1 MVPTSPYDRALGAG
15 ARVEVTSRAEPLRR
29 VVHVAVGL
37 PAFFL
42 DRSTVT
48 FFIGA
53 CVAGAVFNAVV
64 LRLVP
69 IFREVR
75 DVPRGSA
82 GTVLYPATLA
92 VLLVLFRDR
101 PELVKV
107 GWIMLAF
114 GDGLVPLFARLG
126 GPRWPTVE
134 GKRVIPS
141 VFAAACAALVAWPA
155 TDWKLAFAGAA
166 AAVFADAIP
175 RVDDNIAW
183 PVLGVLGA
191 WGAYAA

>member
-1 MVPTSPYDRALGAG
+1 M
-15 ARVEVTSRAEPLRR
+15 EVTARAEVLRR
-29 VVHVAVGL
+29 FVHVAVGL

-42 DRSTVT
+42 DRSTVA
-48 FFIGA
+48 FFVGA

-64 LRLVP
+64 LRFVP
-69 IFREVR
+69 VLREVR

-92 VLLVLFRDR
+92 LLLVLFRER

-114 GDGLVPLFARLG
+114 GDGLVPLFAGIG

-134 GKRVIPS
+134 GKRVVPS
-141 VFAAACAALVAWPA
+141 VLGAACAALLAWPA

-175 RVDDNIAW
+175 RVDDNVAW

-191 WGAYAA
+191 WGTCAA